1 VWKELT
7 LTLRKRPIVGHLRV
21 WLSLRPWISSRLA
34 LNGKISRA
42 QNDLQE
48 SQRSS
53 EGKWSLELYLVQ
65 LSRCVFESNVINEK
79 YVI

>member
-1 VWKELT
+1 MTYRRYLLLTKHLKEIGFKLSEQQNYISLWKELT
-7 LTLRKRPIVGHLRV
+7 LTLRKRPIVEHLRV

-48 SQRSS
+48 SQ
-53 EGKWSLELYLVQ
+53 
-65 LSRCVFESNVINEK
+65 
-79 YVI
+79 